1 MERQFDVIVVGG
13 GTAGFAAAV
22 TAARGGAKTLLIEEK
37 AYLGGTATGAQV
49 SMFMGFA
56 DGEPDRPQ
64 QGIIKDVMDGLAAA
78 GGTPGIET
86 IYLCGRR
93 DLDIPVIPYESEILK
108 DLIFDLVDQAGV
120 ELLLHTRVIGA
131 QVEDGVIT
139 ALTIHNEQGVQTV
152 SGKVVIDASFH
163 GSVAVSAG
171 CRCDQRRAASPSGSI
186 HRRASGSV
194 RSATRPSTGERIFQ
208 KRRALFSIR
217 NAPLKR

>member
-78 GGTPGIET
+78 GGTSGIET

-120 ELLLHTRVIGA
+120 ELLLPYPG
-131 QVEDGVIT
+131 
-139 ALTIHNEQGVQTV
+139 
-152 SGKVVIDASFH
+152 
-163 GSVAVSAG
+163 
-171 CRCDQRRAASPSGSI
+171 
-186 HRRASGSV
+186 HRRAGRGRRHHRTDHPQRAGGPNCERQSGH
-194 RSATRPSTGERIFQ
+194 
-208 KRRALFSIR
+208 
-217 NAPLKR
+217 